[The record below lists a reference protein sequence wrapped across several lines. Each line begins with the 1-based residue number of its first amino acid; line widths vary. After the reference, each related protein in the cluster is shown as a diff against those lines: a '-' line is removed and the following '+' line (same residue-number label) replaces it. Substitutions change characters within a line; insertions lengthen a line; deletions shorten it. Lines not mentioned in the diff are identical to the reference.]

1 MPRTLFDKLWDSHC
15 IATEENGE
23 SLLYIDRVCLHE
35 RTGGI
40 ALKSLEERD
49 IPVRRP
55 NQAFCMMDHVLDTHP
70 GRGDRTA
77 IPGGEAFILRTR
89 EGAGAFGIRT
99 FDVGDE
105 DQGISHIVSAEQGI
119 ALPGLSLAC
128 PDSHTCTLGALG
140 VLALGIGTSEAEH
153 VLATSTLWLAKPP
166 AIRVVID
173 GKLRADASAK
183 DLALYL
189 IATHGAD
196 AAAGAAVEF
205 SGSAVTALNI
215 EARMTL
221 CNMAVEF
228 AGVTALIAPDEKVFA
243 YVADRAYAPAELPLA
258 DWLRLRT
265 DAGARFDGTIRID
278 ASRVDARVTWGTS
291 PEHGVNVTGRVPAPR
306 DGNARRALDY
316 IGLAPGATM
325 TEVAIDA
332 AFIGSCTNA
341 RLSDLRSAAAVLEN
355 RRVAPGVSAICVP
368 ASTPIKRAAEAEG
381 LDRIFRAAGFEW
393 RESGCSLCFH
403 AGGEGFAPGQ
413 RVITTTNR
421 NFEGRQG
428 PEVRSHLASPA
439 IVAASAVRGRIST
452 PSMLWN
458 P

>member
-55 NQAFCMMDHVLDTHP
+55 EQAFCMMDHVLDTRP
-70 GRGDRTA
+70 GRDDRTA

-89 EGAGAFGIRT
+89 EGAAAFGIRT

-119 ALPGLSLAC
+119 ALPGLSLVC

-140 VLALGIGTSEAEH
+140 ALALGIGTSEAEH
-153 VLATSTLWLAKPP
+153 VLATSTLWSGKPP
-166 AIRVVID
+166 GLRVEVD
-173 GKLRADASAK
+173 GELDADASAK
-183 DLALYL
+183 DLALYF

-205 SGSAVTALNI
+205 SGAAVAAMDI

-228 AGVTALIAPDEKVFA
+228 AAATALIAPDEKTFSYVTGRPFA
-243 YVADRAYAPAELPLA
+243 PGQLPLA
-258 DWLRLRT
+258 EWRELKT
-265 DAGARFDGTIRID
+265 DDGAEFHRTIRIN
-278 ASRVDARVTWGTS
+278 AKQAGARVTWGTS
-291 PEHGVNVTGRVPAPR
+291 PEQGVNVTGRVPAPKDR
-306 DGNARRALDY
+306 NAERALAY
-316 IGLAPGATM
+316 VGLDPGTVM
-325 TEVAIDA
+325 TEVPVDA

-341 RLSDLRSAAAVLEN
+341 RLSDLRSAAAVLRN
-355 RRVAPGVSAICVP
+355 RRVAPGVLAICVP
-368 ASTPIKRAAEAEG
+368 ASTAVKRAAEVEG

-393 RESGCSLCFH
+393 RESGCSLCFY
-403 AGGEGFAPGQ
+403 AGGEGFAPGN
-413 RVITTTNR
+413 RVISTTNR

-428 PEVRSHLASPA
+428 PGVRSHLASPA
-439 IVAASAVRGRIST
+439 VVAASAVRGRIGT
-452 PSMLWN
+452 PGML
-458 P
+458 